1 MSDSEILNHYD
12 QISQRGRGAFCR
24 GRLQEAA
31 MYFEEALK
39 IEQDIH
45 LKGALLSHKQF
56 RNSVCSDASSNSSTS
71 EFTDEPI
78 FASSPVSS
86 SVSSP
91 SSMAP
96 STPGGSYSGKRF
108 PEILKRFKKSFAS
121 AEKAIATHP
130 DEETGYL
137 QKGAILCSLNSWD
150 AAKEVYC
157 QGIRRCRHG
166 DKLRQALATINKLEN
181 MMETF
186 EDKPDY
192 DDVSLST
199 CSSGSE
205 RSGIDRSGV
214 SPKQTSPSGG
224 SRLKQV
230 TSFLSRLRSSAF
242 APKLVPLNDTSEH
255 QTSRAR
261 SVGDLLS
268 DEITASPRFIGRRPR
283 KCQSVSFDE
292 LDFHPGAL
300 DSTDSKK
307 SKRDRKARSIAFD
320 DLY

>member
-1 MSDSEILNHYD
+1 MSDSEILNHYE

-24 GRLQEAA
+24 GRLHEAA

-45 LKGALLSHKQF
+45 LKGALLSHKQS
-56 RNSVCSDASSNSSTS
+56 RNSVCSDASSNSS

-86 SVSSP
+86 P
-91 SSMAP
+91 SSTSTAP
-96 STPGGSYSGKRF
+96 STPGGSKRF
-108 PEILKRFKKSFAS
+108 PEVLKRFKKSFVS
-121 AEKAIATHP
+121 AEKAIASHP
-130 DEETGYL
+130 DEEIGYL
-137 QKGAILCSLNSWD
+137 QKGAILCALNSWD

-157 QGIRRCRHG
+157 QGIRRCRDG
-166 DKLRQALATINKLEN
+166 DKLRQALATINRLEN

-186 EDKPDY
+186 EDKTDY
-192 DDVSLST
+192 DEVSLST

-205 RSGIDRSGV
+205 RSELDRSGYSLKQP
-214 SPKQTSPSGG
+214 SPN
-224 SRLKQV
+224 SRFKQV
-230 TSFLSRLRSSAF
+230 TSFFSRLRSSAF
-242 APKLVPLNDTSEH
+242 TPKLVPLNDTSDSH
-255 QTSRAR
+255 TTTRAR
-261 SVGDLLS
+261 SVGDLLNE
-268 DEITASPRFIGRRPR
+268 DEIITSPRRSGRTPR

-307 SKRDRKARSIAFD
+307 SRRDRKLKARSISYE
-320 DLY
+320 DL

>member
-1 MSDSEILNHYD
+1 MSDSGILNHYEK
-12 QISQRGRGAFCR
+12 ISQRGRGAFCR

-45 LKGALLSHKQF
+45 LKGALISHKQP
-56 RNSVCSDASSNSSTS
+56 RNSVCSDASSNSS

-78 FASSPVSS
+78 FASSP
-86 SVSSP
+86 VSSP

-96 STPGGSYSGKRF
+96 STPGGSYSAKRF

-121 AEKAIATHP
+121 AEKAIASHP

-137 QKGAILCSLNSWD
+137 QKGAILCALNSWD

-157 QGIRRCRHG
+157 QGIRRCRYG
-166 DKLRQALATINKLEN
+166 DKLRQALAAINKLEN
-181 MMETF
+181 MMEAF

-192 DDVSLST
+192 DEVSLST

-205 RSGIDRSGV
+205 RSGIDRSGD
-214 SPKQTSPSGG
+214 SSKQTSP

-242 APKLVPLNDTSEH
+242 SPKLVPLNDTSEH
-255 QTSRAR
+255 HTSRAR

-268 DEITASPRFIGRRPR
+268 DEISASSSFNSRRPR

-300 DSTDSKK
+300 DSTDTKK
-307 SKRDRKARSIAFD
+307 SRRDRKARSISLD
-320 DLY
+320 DL

>member
-1 MSDSEILNHYD
+1 MSDLGILNHYE

-45 LKGALLSHKQF
+45 LKGALLSHKQS
-56 RNSVCSDASSNSSTS
+56 RNSVCSDASSNSS
-71 EFTDEPI
+71 EFSDEPI

-91 SSMAP
+91 SSMGPTSPAD
-96 STPGGSYSGKRF
+96 SYSGKRF
-108 PEILKRFKKSFAS
+108 PEILKRFKKSFAA
-121 AEKAIATHP
+121 AEKAIAAHP

-137 QKGAILCSLNSWD
+137 QKGAILCALNSWD
-150 AAKEVYC
+150 AAKQVYS
-157 QGIRRCRHG
+157 QGIRRCRYG

-181 MMETF
+181 MIEAY

-192 DDVSLST
+192 DEISLST

-214 SPKQTSPSGG
+214 SPKHSSPTS
-224 SRLKQV
+224 RFKQV
-230 TSFLSRLRSSAF
+230 TNFLSRLTSSAF
-242 APKLVPLNDTSEH
+242 SPKLVPLNDTSEH

-261 SVGDLLS
+261 SLGDLLN
-268 DEITASPRFIGRRPR
+268 DEAITSPSFNSRRPR

-307 SKRDRKARSIAFD
+307 SKRDRKARSISFD
-320 DLY
+320 DL

>member
-1 MSDSEILNHYD
+1 MSDSEILDHYD

-45 LKGALLSHKQF
+45 LKGALLSHKQS
-56 RNSVCSDASSNSSTS
+56 RNSVCSDASSNSSNSS

-86 SVSSP
+86 P
-91 SSMAP
+91 SSIASSTAP

-121 AEKAIATHP
+121 AEKAIVKHP

-137 QKGAILCSLNSWD
+137 QKGAILCALNSWD
-150 AAKEVYC
+150 AAKGVYS
-157 QGIRRCRHG
+157 QGIRKCRHG

-192 DDVSLST
+192 DEVSLST

-214 SPKQTSPSGG
+214 SPKQTSPSG

-255 QTSRAR
+255 HTSRAR

-283 KCQSVSFDE
+283 KCHSVSFDE

-300 DSTDSKK
+300 DSTDTKK
-307 SKRDRKARSIAFD
+307 SRRDRKARSISFD
-320 DLY
+320 DL